1 VIAADIGIGSVELGY
16 SGLGALLYAE
26 GLANT
31 LVEDFR
37 TDALGS
43 VLWTRDADMVDG
55 INRTKM
61 HTYNTATGQLVSS
74 ALGTPGTS
82 NCPLYNQSCHPSW
95 YLYEYAQEFDQ
106 SGNVKASYEIET
118 DVASQEAAPTETRHY
133 YDAAERLTYSNTM
146 RGFIWWAGTGFGTFS
161 DYRYDALGRR
171 VLSRTRRVEATCAV
185 PCDAFVERTVYDG
198 DQVLAEIR
206 SSGQIGA
213 SASVLKADGVA
224 AQNGQTS
231 GWTDSRYPELFG
243 IVLYA
248 HGLGIDAPVHV
259 LKRHPNGSW
268 AGFTPLEDWRGS
280 YWGGRRTNGSS
291 CDSTCPAEWPSG
303 AVNAFGRELGIEPT
317 TYTTWHGSL
326 IRGRKD
332 ANGLTYLRNRYYD
345 PTTGQFTQPDPIG
358 LAGGL
363 NAYGFAAGD
372 PINYA
377 DPFGLRANLPDAE
390 SVDSD
395 SDSANPCESN
405 PDSMDCKRFQRL
417 MAVCRADARQLAS
430 TTASWMA
437 GLGVLRY
444 GKAILSLV
452 ARPDLLA
459 SPAWGRVV
467 VNSALLGP
475 TALTRN
481 NAMADGGTDYGFV
494 GAAGVG
500 YKAVKMFPTP
510 AASALELGEAVQ
522 SCAAAYWNQD
532 Q

>member
-1 VIAADIGIGSVELGY
+1 
-16 SGLGALLYAE
+16 
-26 GLANT
+26 
-31 LVEDFR
+31 
-37 TDALGS
+37 
-43 VLWTRDADMVDG
+43 MVDG

-61 HTYNTATGQLVSS
+61 HTYNTATGQLVST

-82 NCPLYNQSCHPSW
+82 NCPLYNQSCHPNW
-95 YLYEYAQEFDQ
+95 YFYEFAQEFDQ
-106 SGNVKASYEIET
+106 SGNVKASYEVDT
-118 DVASQEAAPTETRHY
+118 DVNSQEAVPTETRHY

-146 RGFIWWAGTGFGTFS
+146 RGFIWWAGTGFGTFT

-171 VLSRTRRVEATCAV
+171 VLSRTRRVESTCAV
-185 PCDAFVERTVYDG
+185 PCDAFIERTVYDG

-231 GWTDSRYPELFG
+231 GWTDPRYPHLFG

-280 YWGGRRTNGSS
+280 YWGGRRTNGSA

-303 AVNAFGRELGIEPT
+303 AVNAFGRELGIEPA

-363 NAYGFAAGD
+363 NLYGYADGD
-372 PINYA
+372 PINKS
-377 DPFGLRANLPDAE
+377 DPFGLCPGRPGCPKGNFSGATA
-390 SVDSD
+390 
-395 SDSANPCESN
+395 
-405 PDSMDCKRFQRL
+405 
-417 MAVCRADARQLAS
+417 MAVLQSLSTLRDNLTPRVSLDVMAGPVTASFSADATAVNISPTVGLAVTGTLTFGQGAGDLGTGS
-430 TTASWMA
+430 VGALGGA
-437 GLGVLRY
+437 GLVLGGAVHGDTDGVK
-444 GKAILSLV
+444 GVSL
-452 ARPDLLA
+452 
-459 SPAWGRVV
+459 
-467 VNSALLGP
+467 
-475 TALTRN
+475 TA
-481 NAMADGGTDYGFV
+481 G
-494 GAAGVG
+494 AGVVL
-500 YKAVKMFPTP
+500 APTKG
-510 AASALELGEAVQ
+510 ASLLFRALSHLGLGAG
-522 SCAAAYWNQD
+522 QD
-532 Q
+532 ENGPKRRDE